1 MGRLFFLLN
10 ERVGNVSLKRS
21 DKISR
26 FYIDTIVISDSSNG
40 PTFIQRI
47 APDFDGYVTVSPMTK
62 FSR

>member
-40 PTFIQRI
+40 PTLYKKLRLTST
-47 APDFDGYVTVSPMTK
+47 AT
-62 FSR
+62 